1 MKVITAPERL
11 AIQSTAL
18 FLAGSIEQD
27 TAEKWQAKI
36 IEATNGLNITLLN
49 PRRKNWDASWKENIE
64 NPPFKEQVNW
74 ELDALELAD
83 WIIFYFD
90 KATKSPITLLELGLF
105 ATSNKLIVCCPE
117 GYWKKGNVDIICQR
131 HQIPQVANLN
141 DLIAWLYQKFEN
153 ENRRSRI

>member
-1 MKVITAPERL
+1 MKVITAPAPL
-11 AIQSTAL
+11 VIYTPSI
-18 FLAGSIEQD
+18 FLAGSIEQG

-36 IEATNGLNITLLN
+36 IESVKKLDLTLLN
-49 PRRKNWDASWKENIE
+49 PRRKDWDTSWKESIE

-105 ATSNKLIVCCPE
+105 ATSKKLVVCCP
-117 GYWKKGNVDIICQR
+117 KGR
-131 HQIPQVANLN
+131 TL
-141 DLIAWLYQKFEN
+141 
-153 ENRRSRI
+153 RIK